1 MEIIFILI
9 LLALAIAAEYLT
21 YSINGA
27 KKLTYE
33 ARLEKS
39 EVFEGENAVLIE
51 EIDNRKR
58 LPLPFVKTEILAPA
72 FLDFGVKAE
81 ANKEGLCGIPSVF
94 SLKGREK
101 CKRVRRIKCT
111 CRGVFEMG
119 AASLYGS
126 DLFGLGRFNLKVKD
140 VMVNLTVLPAP
151 LNAEDFYP
159 DNRQLYGD
167 ISVRR
172 FICEDPFLIN
182 GSHEYSGREPMN
194 SISWSATA
202 RAGKLMAL
210 NKDFTTSAKILILL
224 NFQRRDDIFTAAPR
238 ENCELL
244 IKAAAFVMERAEEIG
259 AEYALSI
266 NSVGETLVFSGAGED
281 FKLEQLRRLAAVTP
295 ECRLRTGE
303 FLTELSPA
311 EYTDIILITPAL
323 SEETAEYL
331 EELKTRGIGIYAYA
345 MRNEAEA
352 EFCSQ
357 IIRKAVAERE

>member
-9 LLALAIAAEYLT
+9 LLALAIALEYFI

-27 KKLTYE
+27 KNLTYK

-51 EIDNRKR
+51 EIDNKKR
-58 LPLPFVKTEILAPA
+58 LPLPFVKTEIVAPA

-101 CKRVRRIKCT
+101 CKRVRNIKCT

-119 AASLYGS
+119 ASSLYGS
-126 DLFGLGRFNLKVKD
+126 DLFGICGFNLKVKD
-140 VMVNLTVLPAP
+140 VMVSLTVLPSP
-151 LNAEDFYP
+151 LDAEDFFP

-182 GSHEYSGREPMN
+182 GSHEYTGRDPMN
-194 SISWSATA
+194 NISWSATA
-202 RAGKLMAL
+202 RAGKLMAM
-210 NKDFTTSAKILILL
+210 NKDFTTTAKILILL
-224 NFQRRDDIFTAAPR
+224 NFQRRDDIFTAAPM
-238 ENCELL
+238 ETCELL
-244 IKAAAFVMERAEEIG
+244 IKAAAFVMERAGEIG
-259 AEYALSI
+259 AEFALSI
-266 NSVGETLVFSGAGED
+266 NTVSETLVFSGSGEE
-281 FKLEQLRRLAAVTP
+281 FKLEQLRRLAALTP
-295 ECRLRTGE
+295 ECRLRTRE
-303 FLTELSPA
+303 FLTERSA
-311 EYTDIILITPAL
+311 VGYTDIILITPTL

-331 EELKTRGIGIYAYA
+331 EELRSRGTGIYAYA
-345 MRNEAEA
+345 MHNEAEVG
-352 EFCSQ
+352 FCSQ
-357 IIRKAVAERE
+357 IIRKAGGERK